1 MTDARHEP
9 SDRRAI
15 DVMLGEIDT
24 IPGVIADQAEALRPA
39 LRAVAAEAGRDIED
53 VVLTGCGDSYFA
65 GLAVRL
71 AFEKFAGVRCL
82 PAEALEFARYHVRY
96 IPREQQPLLVAV
108 SYSGEV
114 GRTIEA
120 AGTAEGFGWRTV
132 ALTGRPEG
140 RLAQQVR
147 RPVLLSVPTLGFSPG
162 TSTYIAM
169 VTALLVL
176 AAELARA
183 RGRQEDASTIDEGLR
198 RAPELARRTLERSET
213 AAREAAEEISAAPVT
228 TYLGAGPSRAAA
240 AFGAAKLFEGP
251 QRYGVAQDLEEWAH
265 EQYFISGRSTP
276 IVVIAP
282 AGASHDR
289 AIELIDEMAFIGAP
303 AFLVSDGAPPGALP
317 RARYVPVEGGLDEAV
332 SGLLTPLP
340 LALIGF
346 FVSQALGTRAYGFPT
361 AEHEREHYETIHRDT
376 RNEPA

>member
-1 MTDARHEP
+1 MTDAGPEP
-9 SDRRAI
+9 TDRRAI
-15 DVMLGEIDT
+15 DVMLREIDT
-24 IPGVIADQAEALRPA
+24 IPAVIADQVEALRPV
-39 LRAVAAEAGRDIED
+39 LRELAAEAGGDLED

-65 GLAVRL
+65 GLAARL

-82 PAEALEFARYHVRY
+82 SAEALEFARYYVRY
-96 IPREQQPLLVAV
+96 IPRERQPLLVAV

-120 AGTAEGFGWRTV
+120 AGTAERFGWRTV

-140 RLAQQVR
+140 RLARQVG
-147 RPVLLSVPTLGFSPG
+147 RPVLMSVPTLGFSPG

-183 RGRQEDASTIDEGLR
+183 RGRHGEAATIDEALR
-198 RAPELARRTLERSET
+198 RAPELALDTLERSEVP
-213 AAREAAEEISAAPVT
+213 AREAAERISSALVT
-228 TYLGAGPSRAAA
+228 TFLGAGPSRAAA

-265 EQYFISGRSTP
+265 EQYFISDPATP

-282 AGASHDR
+282 SGASYDR
-289 AIELIDEMAFIGAP
+289 AVELIDEMAFVGAP
-303 AFLVSDGAPPGALP
+303 AFLVSDGVPPEALP
-317 RARYVPVEGGLDEAV
+317 RARYLPVERGLDEAM

-346 FVSQALGTRAYGFPT
+346 FVSEALGTRAYGFPT
-361 AEHEREHYETIHRDT
+361 EDHEREHYETIHRDT
-376 RNEPA
+376 RTEPA